1 MKLPSKETLYAQL
14 EPRLFAAQSL
24 LPVPSVRYFGKVQE
38 VGATLVRATLPG
50 AHQGELCLIGNR
62 LRAEVVAVKG
72 NEALLSPF
80 DVTAGLCSGEL
91 VETLGHGHQVP
102 LGQGLL
108 GRVVDGLGAPM
119 DGYGLT
125 ATALRPNQGS
135 APNPLSRQL
144 IDTVMPMGI
153 RAIDSAL
160 ACGVGQ
166 RIGIFAAAGGGKST
180 LLGMIAAHCQADVI
194 VLALVG
200 ERGREVRE
208 FIEYNLTPEARA
220 RTVMVVAT
228 SDRPPLE
235 RMKATLTATT
245 IAEYFRDQGKNV
257 LLMVDSLTR
266 FARSAREIALAAGE
280 SPVSSGY
287 PPSVF
292 VNLAALVERAGP
304 AAQGSITG
312 IYTVLVEGDDMNEPI
327 ADEVRSLLDG
337 HIVLS
342 RRLAG
347 AGHYPAIDI
356 NASVSRIMDQIV
368 SPEQRCYAAKMRQL
382 LALYQ
387 EVQLLIRVGEYVKGA
402 DKETDEAVARHQD
415 IQQFLCQSV
424 NEFSPYEETLQ
435 KLQLLL
441 SSH

>member
-14 EPRLFAAQSL
+14 EPSLFATQSL

-62 LRAEVVAVKG
+62 LSAEVVAVKG
-72 NEALLSPF
+72 DEALLSPF

-125 ATALRPNQGS
+125 ATSLRPNQGS

-160 ACGVGQ
+160 ACGIGQ

-180 LLGMIAAHCQADVI
+180 LLGMIAAHCKADVI
-194 VLALVG
+194 VLTLVG

-292 VNLAALVERAGP
+292 VNLSALVERAGP
-304 AAQGSITG
+304 AAKGSITG

-356 NASVSRIMDQIV
+356 NASVSRVMDQIV
-368 SPEQRCYAAKMRQL
+368 SPEQRCNAAKMRQL

-387 EVQLLIRVGEYVKGA
+387 EVQLLIRVGEYVQGE
-402 DKETDEAVARHQD
+402 DQETDEAVARHQD

-435 KLQLLL
+435 KLKLLLL
-441 SSH
+441 SH

>member
-1 MKLPSKETLYAQL
+1 MNLPNIQDASLQLQSRLLPSIQNQAVRT
-14 EPRLFAAQSL
+14 
-24 LPVPSVRYFGKVQE
+24 VRYFGKVQE
-38 VGATLVRATLPG
+38 VGSTLVRATLPG
-50 AHQGELCLIGNR
+50 AHQGELCLIGHK
-62 LRAEVVAVKG
+62 LKSEVIAVKG
-72 NEALLSPF
+72 DEVLLSPF
-80 DVTAGLCSGEL
+80 DVTSWLQTGAL
-91 VETLGHGHQVP
+91 VEPMGHGHQVL
-102 LGQGLL
+102 LGSELL
-108 GRVVDGLGAPM
+108 GRVVDGLGDVM
-119 DGYGLT
+119 DGYPLD
-125 ATALRPNQGS
+125 ACECRPNYGA
-135 APNPLSRQL
+135 APNPLSRSL

-180 LLGMIAAHCQADVI
+180 LLGMIASHCEADVI

-266 FARSAREIALAAGE
+266 FARSAREISLAAGE
-280 SPVSSGY
+280 APVSNGY

-292 VNLAALVERAGP
+292 VNLSALVERAGP
-304 AAQGSITG
+304 AAKGSITG
-312 IYTVLVEGDDMNEPI
+312 VYTVLVEGDNMNEPI

-342 RRLAG
+342 RKLAG

-356 NASVSRIMDQIV
+356 NASVSRVMDQIV
-368 SPEQRCYAAKMRQL
+368 TQEQKKNAAKMRQM
-382 LALYQ
+382 LALYD
-387 EVQLLIRVGEYVKGA
+387 EVQLLLRVGEYVQGQ
-402 DKETDEAVARHQD
+402 DKQTDEAVMRYGAIKD
-415 IQQFLCQSV
+415 FLRQSV
-424 NEFSPYEETLQ
+424 DEFSPYEVSQ
-435 KLQLLL
+435 QQLAAVL
-441 SSH
+441 S